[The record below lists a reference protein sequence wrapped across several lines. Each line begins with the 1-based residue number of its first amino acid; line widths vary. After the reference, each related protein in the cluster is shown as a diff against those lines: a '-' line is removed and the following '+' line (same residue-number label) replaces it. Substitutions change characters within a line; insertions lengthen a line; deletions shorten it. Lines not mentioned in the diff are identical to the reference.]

1 MRQEKTNLHAGYSHR
16 DNNYPVHVHTHTHI
30 WNASYFFPFSLSLSL
45 VQRAGSLVSLPL
57 LFHYSRF
64 SFSSSLSFFVIS
76 FPFPPTSLSEIDRTK
91 IFFYF
96 VSLLLYLDPSFS
108 KRSQRYPSTRARNKG
123 VRISIRKIAKG
134 VSRVGAAAKNRPREI
149 HGAISIAPHPAY
161 VPDEIVK

>member
-16 DNNYPVHVHTHTHI
+16 DNNYPVHVHTHTHTHLERVL
-30 WNASYFFPFSLSLSL
+30 FFPSLSPFPSSSE
-45 VQRAGSLVSLPL
+45 QGRSL

>member
-16 DNNYPVHVHTHTHI
+16 DNNYPVHVHTHI
-30 WNASYFFPFSLSLSL
+30 WNASYFFPLSFPFPRPASRVARLSP
-45 VQRAGSLVSLPL
+45 VIIPL
-57 LFHYSRF
+57 FAFLLLLL
-64 SFSSSLSFFVIS
+64 LSFFVIS